1 MIVMLMVVVRNK
13 LKKHR
18 PLDGGVLENYDID
31 AKAKELLTPLTVAY
45 TGTLISVP

>member
-1 MIVMLMVVVRNK
+1 MVRDK
-13 LKKHR
+13 SKKHQ

-31 AKAKELLTPLTVAY
+31 EEEAKELLTPLTVAY